1 MNSTVEGK
9 GVRVMALNTTFNNIS
24 AISWCSV
31 FLLEETAVTGENQ
44 RPAASHSQTL
54 SHNVESSTPRLS
66 GIRTHKVSGG
76 RHW

>member
-1 MNSTVEGK
+1 MVF
-9 GVRVMALNTTFNNIS
+9 NTTFNNIS

-44 RPAASHSQTL
+44 RPAASHSQIL

-66 GIRTHKVSGG
+66 GIRMHKVSGG

>member
-1 MNSTVEGK
+1 MVVGLAGK
-9 GVRVMALNTTFNNIS
+9 GVRVMAFNTTFNNIS

-54 SHNVESSTPRLS
+54 SQHAASNILFEMSK
-66 GIRTHKVSGG
+66 I
-76 RHW
+76 

>member
-9 GVRVMALNTTFNNIS
+9 GVRVMAFNTTFNNIS

-44 RPAASHSQTL
+44 RPEYCDEHFWNIGNSCRKLKSFL
-54 SHNVESSTPRLS
+54 F
-66 GIRTHKVSGG
+66 
-76 RHW
+76 